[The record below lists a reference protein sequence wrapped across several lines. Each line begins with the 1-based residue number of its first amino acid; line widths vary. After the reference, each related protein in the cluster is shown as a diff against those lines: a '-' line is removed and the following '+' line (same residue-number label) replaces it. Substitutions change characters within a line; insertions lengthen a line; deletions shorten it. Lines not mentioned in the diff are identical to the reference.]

1 MQLGWQ
7 PPCFDSAQTASIA
20 APVVAFI
27 GDVHGYS
34 NRLDYVLEH
43 IPDHAHIVFLGDL
56 IDRGPQSREVVAT
69 ARSLITAGRASAIIG
84 NHEYA
89 LVRGLGIEERGIPGN
104 EELLTA
110 WCYRYGG
117 DVTVMSY
124 GLDPFHPEWP
134 HQLRDTLGDDLYFWL
149 ISPGIYGASMK
160 ANTGSRCMQAWIS
173 GHSSRSWRNAAP
185 ACAGCVRIYHTF
197 YTPRIVSI
205 PAALIFQTTCAWS
218 AATRRSQKRSL
229 HPGVFWRIPAA
240 AAAAARSQPCW
251 PSGEV
256 IASPPMAGE

>member
-1 MQLGWQ
+1 MQLDWQ

-20 APVVAFI
+20 APVVTFI

-134 HQLRDTLGDDLYFWL
+134 HQLRDTLGDDLYFLADLPWYLWGEHEGQNWL
-149 ISPGIYGASMK
+149 ALHAGLDQRPLQPQAECGPGMRWLRQDLPRFLYAKDRQYSRSPDIPD
-160 ANTGSRCMQAWIS
+160 NLCLVS
-173 GHSSRSWRNAAP
+173 GHTPQPEALVTP
-185 ACAGCVRIYHTF
+185 GRILADTSGGG
-197 YTPRIVSI
+197 R
-205 PAALIFQTTCAWS
+205 
-218 AATRRSQKRSL
+218 RRSLSAVL
-229 HPGVFWRIPAA
+229 
-240 AAAAARSQPCW
+240 W